1 MNVVYLPYMMR
12 IIFLMMFVCMLMIA
26 FILMVIIYKEVRKEN
41 KK

>member
-1 MNVVYLPYMMR
+1 MTVVELPAMMR

-26 FILMVIIYKEVRKEN
+26 FILMVIIYKETRKGD

>member
-1 MNVVYLPYMMR
+1 MIVVELPSMMR
-12 IIFLMMFVCMLMIA
+12 IIFLMMFICMLMIA